1 MSWKDGVPD
10 PPEALEARDTSWA
23 GVERFRACCR
33 RRPGADRALRTW
45 TSLALKKATMK
56 GCLFWGPCRPIRPAN
71 LGLMLCPIWEAV
83 KCTEQV
89 VSGKG

>member
-45 TSLALKKATMK
+45 TSLALKKATLK
-56 GCLFWGPCRPIRPAN
+56 GCL
-71 LGLMLCPIWEAV
+71 
-83 KCTEQV
+83 
-89 VSGKG
+89 S